1 MKTKKKKL
9 GVKDFERMFNDR
21 ISPFVAQKIKEA
33 NFVYSEIDGKKRD
46 ECLIR
51 IARALLDN
59 TLVKTGKHRQPQW
72 EKGWQENLDD
82 FKKTKKT
89 ESLVPM
95 YYRKYDIVRIFH
107 KFVKSESP
115 YFESNLMS
123 IVMYWIADKYLRNVE
138 NIFEFGCGP
147 GHNLLK
153 MREVNQQ
160 ANIWGL
166 DWTHSSQKLVKELAK
181 ASDDKHMFSRKFDFF
196 EPDFTFELPPDSAV
210 LTITSLEQVGDKY
223 KKFIDYLLKNK
234 PRICVHVEP
243 EADLLDPNILLDYL
257 SIKYFEKRNYSVG
270 LLAYL
275 KKLESEG
282 KIKILLA
289 EPTHQGS
296 LFIDGKPVIVW
307 KPS

>member
-1 MKTKKKKL
+1 MKTIKKKL
-9 GVKDFERMFNDR
+9 GVKDFERMLNDR
-21 ISPFVAQKIKEA
+21 ISPFLAVKIKEA
-33 NFVYSEIDGKKRD
+33 NFVYSPIDNKKRD
-46 ECLIR
+46 ECLIK
-51 IARALLDN
+51 IISALLDD
-59 TLVKTGKHRQPQW
+59 TLIKTGEHRQPQW

-82 FKKTKKT
+82 FKKTKKP

-107 KFVKSESP
+107 EFVKSESP

-123 IVMYWIADKYLRNVE
+123 IVMYWIADKHLRDTE

-153 MREVNQQ
+153 IREVNPK
-160 ANIWGL
+160 ATIWGL
-166 DWTHSSQKLVKELAK
+166 DWTNSSQKLVKELAR
-181 ASDDKHMFSRKFDFF
+181 ANGDKRMFSRKFDFF
-196 EPDFTFELPPDSAV
+196 KPDLKFRLPPHSAV

-223 KKFIDYLLKNK
+223 KKFIDYVLKNK

-243 EADLLDPNILLDYL
+243 EADLLNPNVLLDYL
-257 SIKYFEKRNYSVG
+257 SIKYFEKRNYSFG

-282 KIKILLA
+282 KIKIILA

-296 LFIDGKPVIVW
+296 LFIDGKPVIIW
-307 KPS
+307 KPT